1 MVIGATEEGPDLKK
15 ILFMSMLAIVLMASP
30 AFAERGFYFGLNLLF
45 NDISGDVN
53 SADVYDSGSG
63 LGLRGGFGLNRY
75 LALEAGVW
83 QTRHDLKVGGGS
95 ADLQAGT
102 FDLKINVPISGSHIE
117 PYVLAGVGTYSL
129 EQNGSSDDGEGVR
142 FGLGMDISL
151 FQELSFNVGLTR
163 NNVTFKHAGRETD
176 GKITTMDFG
185 LSYHFL

>member
-1 MVIGATEEGPDLKK
+1 MAVGSAEKGSEMKRKLLMTVLAT
-15 ILFMSMLAIVLMASP
+15 ALMASP
-30 AFAERGFYFGLNLLF
+30 ASAKHGFYLGVNLLF

-75 LALEAGVW
+75 LALEAGIW

-102 FDLKINVPISGSHIE
+102 LDLRINFPISGSHIE
-117 PYVLAGVGTYSL
+117 PYVLAGVGSYTL
-129 EQNGSSDDGEGVR
+129 EQNGFSENGNGVR

-151 FQELSFNVGLTR
+151 FPELSFTVGLTR
-163 NNVTFKHAGRETD
+163 NNVTFKHAGTDTD